1 MRMKKLFLIS
11 ALFAIASVATAQ
23 NGLTLRKAVE
33 TSLKNNLGLKAS
45 ELHLESKEK
54 SVKSAYGRFYPSL
67 SVDFF
72 YTHMNKELDLDLNP
86 IRTALIGV
94 GSQNTLELEKFKY
107 LTKYGSEMPA
117 NVQAQVLKGAQA
129 QYDQKLPQFIETVK
143 EQTFPQAMVNMQV
156 PLFTGGKLIAGV
168 NAAEAQVEMEKAKE
182 KGETEAVF
190 GETVNAYL
198 GVLLAKENLRV
209 RQEVL
214 DGIKKHAERAD
225 KMLAQ
230 GLIAKHDKLRAD
242 VALSDAERNVFE
254 AEQKL
259 RIATTALVSVMQ
271 SGTDAAPADSM
282 AFKPITENAEYF
294 KVQLKTGNPVL
305 LGMEYAKKAL
315 HEKSNAKYGDYF
327 PTVFAYG
334 FYNVFEHYMSAL
346 EPQWGI
352 GIGAHYNIFEGLR
365 THHEYQEAEAEEK
378 AIELQM
384 QEVERKLKLL
394 IENQYMEM
402 KLAENRFSQLS
413 TAQVQAE
420 ENMTLNAKRY
430 ETGMGTSLEVIDA
443 SLALE
448 SIKLQRI
455 KAINEYFLN
464 MASLYR
470 SVGRSQDFVQF
481 WNN

>member
-1 MRMKKLFLIS
+1 MKKYVLIL
-11 ALFAIASVATAQ
+11 ALFATASVASAQ

-45 ELHLESKEK
+45 ELHLEGKEK
-54 SVKSAYGRFYPSL
+54 SVQSAYGRFYPSL

-94 GSQNTLELEKFKY
+94 GSQSALDLEKFKY

-117 NVQAQVLKGAQA
+117 EMQAQVFKGAQA
-129 QYDQKLPQFIETVK
+129 QYNSKLPQFIETVK
-143 EQTFPQAMVNMQV
+143 EQTFPQAMVSLQQ

-168 NAAEAQVEMEKAKE
+168 NAAEAQVDMEKAKE

-198 GVLLAKENLRV
+198 NVLLAKENLRV

-242 VALSDAERNVFE
+242 VAQSEAERNLFE
-254 AEQKL
+254 AQQKL

-271 SGTDAAPADSM
+271 SGTEAAPTDSM
-282 AFKPITENAEYF
+282 AYKIITQNAEYF
-294 KVQLKTGNPVL
+294 KSQLKAGNPIL
-305 LGMEYAKKAL
+305 LGLEYAKKAL

-365 THHEYQEAEAEEK
+365 TRHEYQEAEAEEK
-378 AIELQM
+378 AIDYQI
-384 QEVERKLKLL
+384 QEVERKLNLL
-394 IENQYMEM
+394 IESQYMEM

-455 KAINEYFLN
+455 KAINEYYVN